1 MCCSATD
8 WLRPRDAV
16 RAHVRRRQPRRGFTL
31 VELMVVIVLIG
42 LLAGAVT
49 LGVRSYLI
57 AGKQN
62 VARMEI
68 AKICQALDTYYTAY
82 DRYPSNEAG
91 IAALAE
97 PNEKFVEGLLRES
110 PRDPWGRA
118 YQYNQPGRQ
127 GAYEVI
133 CFGADG
139 REGGSA
145 ADSDITSDDLGT
157 AEAKSP

>member
-1 MCCSATD
+1 MCCNSKPF
-8 WLRPRDAV
+8 RSK
-16 RAHVRRRQPRRGFTL
+16 RRRAAFTL

-68 AKICQALDTYYTAY
+68 AKICQALDTYYTAF
-82 DRYPSNEAG
+82 DRYPSNEEG
-91 IAALAE
+91 IAALAQ
-97 PNEKFVEGLLRES
+97 PSDKFVEGLLREE
-110 PRDPWGRA
+110 PRDPWGRP
-118 YQYNQPGRQ
+118 YQYNQPGRKS
-127 GAYEVI
+127 AYEVV

-139 REGGSA
+139 REAGAG
-145 ADSDITSDDLGT
+145 ADRDITSDELST
-157 AEAKSP
+157 TESPTP

>member
-1 MCCSATD
+1 MCCSAFTQT
-8 WLRPRDAV
+8 LSRT
-16 RAHVRRRQPRRGFTL
+16 RRRARPVRRGFTL

-68 AKICQALDTYYTAY
+68 AKICQALDTYYTAF
-82 DRYPSNEAG
+82 DHYPTNETG

-97 PNEKFVEGLLRES
+97 PNEKFVEGLLREL
-110 PRDPWGRA
+110 PRDPWGRP

-127 GAYEVI
+127 TAYEVI

-139 REGGSA
+139 REGGSG
-145 ADSDITSDDLGT
+145 ADRDISSVDLNATET
-157 AEAKSP
+157 ATP